1 ITIMTNPNAGNERS
15 KKGMSP
21 GLKKTLRITL
31 KISRY
36 LLVPALCLAAL
47 FIGLTIGYATIGGG
61 SAGDVFRFETW
72 KHLYD
77 LVFEGT

>member
-1 ITIMTNPNAGNERS
+1 MSNQEKKQPGKLPPWLKTTLFILFKIMRA
-15 KKGMSP
+15 
-21 GLKKTLRITL
+21 
-31 KISRY
+31 

-61 SAGDVFRFETW
+61 SAGDVFKFETW

>member
-1 ITIMTNPNAGNERS
+1 MISNQ
-15 KKGMSP
+15 SP
-21 GLKKTLRITL
+21 ANKRPSVKLPPWAKTTL
-31 KISRY
+31 FILYKIARY

-47 FIGLTIGYATIGGG
+47 FIGLTIGYSTIGGG
-61 SAGDVFRFETW
+61 SAGDVFKIETW

>member
-1 ITIMTNPNAGNERS
+1 MERMSNEEKKQSGKLPPWLRMTLLIIYRI
-15 KKGMSP
+15 
-21 GLKKTLRITL
+21 LRA
-31 KISRY
+31 

-47 FIGLTIGYATIGGG
+47 CIGLTIGYATIGGG
-61 SAGDVFRFETW
+61 DASDVFKFETW